1 MCCAPSFCLS
11 WLEGRF
17 LGNATRRFS
26 CTSLGNEIK
35 TTEKCSD
42 IPAQPLLFKAQHFP
56 RMAPSDVWRYFFVY
70 TPLSVWNTSGNWR
83 LLRQTIL
90 LPLEFRRL
98 SLFATGLSPART
110 KNESAEGAA
119 TRFGSKTRLW
129 NQQLQSSRPGKDGCW
144 VAVFLTGLWGDYKK
158 KKRLS
163 AEHFICIH
171 IAFPPVPPVWQLREI
186 CGARRSIRLVLISMW
201 EIISITH

>member
-110 KNESAEGAA
+110 KTKVLRVQLHGLVLRRDCEISSCSQADRGKMDAGSLFFWPAYEGII
-119 TRFGSKTRLW
+119 
-129 NQQLQSSRPGKDGCW
+129 
-144 VAVFLTGLWGDYKK
+144 
-158 KKRLS
+158 KKRNGFQQSISFVFILLFHLCHRFDSWERFVVRGDLS
-163 AEHFICIH
+163 GWF
-171 IAFPPVPPVWQLREI
+171 W
-186 CGARRSIRLVLISMW
+186 
-201 EIISITH
+201 